1 MADFIDSEAEES
13 EDEEELEPH
22 ERKKLKKNRAVS
34 DSEDE
39 EEDDDDRL
47 REELKDLIDDEPIE
61 ESDNEDDSDDGS
73 EGGPQKRKKSDDEL
87 DDRLEDEDYELIEE
101 NLGVKVERKRFKRL
115 KKFANDD
122 GSDGESGDEGMT
134 RETIENRLFD
144 AASEDDE
151 DRASD
156 HEGQRDTLASAREHY
171 DEEDEDESDADDFIV
186 DDDGVPISDKRKK
199 RKHIFTDA
207 SLQEG
212 QDIFGVD
219 FDYDEFEKYDDEYE
233 EGSEAEDEYEE
244 EQLDQTDR
252 PSGGEARGK
261 KTKPAAR
268 KRTLKKSIFEI
279 YEPSEL
285 KRGHFTD
292 LDNEIRRLDMPERMQ
307 LRDVPVTG
315 VPEGMMELEE
325 EAEWIYKQA
334 FCKPHVSDQ
343 GTVTRKP
350 PSNVPK
356 IKQALDFMRN
366 QHLEV
371 PFIAFYR
378 KEYVQPDLNINDLWK
393 IYKFDSMWC
402 QLLGRKTSLQRLFEN
417 MRNYQLDKLMETPDA
432 PIPEDMRV
440 IRDEDLTRLRA
451 VQSPEELKDVHLHF
465 LLYYAHEIAPMKARL
480 RDKSRQQQRA
490 QKKHKTVRAK
500 RPATVQAATTGDDGN
515 EAVKDG
521 DPNATDGAEKDNEE
535 VEEQEEEEGLEN
547 QEDERAEDEAE
558 EDEQD
563 QVKLN
568 IDIGPYAICR
578 KRGLTGLTK
587 RFGLTP
593 EQYAENV
600 RDSYQ
605 RHEVEQETKEPLD
618 VAKEYLGTTFTSAEE
633 VLQGGV
639 FMVARQ
645 LAREPLFRKCI
656 RELFFERAKLTV
668 RPTKKGMKEIDE
680 THPCYA
686 MKYLKEK
693 PVRDLAADQY
703 LKLHIAQE
711 DKLLTIEI
719 GDKIEGNATGD
730 LLEELKALYHRDE
743 FSKNVQE
750 WNRVRAECVVLAL
763 NRMVIPDLKRELHN
777 ILLAEAKDAV
787 LRVCCRKL
795 YNWIKVAPYRP
806 PVPDFDDYEWETT
819 RGVRVMGVAYVP
831 DYTQSA
837 FGAIIAPDGE
847 VTDYLRI
854 PHLLKKKNA
863 YREAEK
869 QCKEADLRTITNFI
883 RSKKPHVIVIGGESK
898 DALMV
903 QQDFVECLKRL
914 HEEEQFPQVAVEIV
928 DNELAKVYAN
938 SVKGAGDF
946 KEYPALLRQAISLA
960 RRVQDPLVE
969 FSQLCNADEEILCL
983 RYHSLQD
990 QLPKEE
996 LLENIYLEFINRTN
1010 EVGVDVNLAVQNPL
1024 TANLVQ
1030 FICGLGPRKGQALLK
1045 VLKQTNQRLEN
1056 RTQLVTTCHMGPKVF
1071 INCSGFIKI
1080 DTNSLGDSTEAYV
1093 EVLDG
1098 SRVHPETY
1106 EWARKMAVD
1115 ALEYDDED
1123 ANPAGALEEILEAPE
1138 RLKDLDLDAFAIEL
1152 ERQGFG
1158 NKSIT
1163 LYDIR
1168 AELNSRYKDLRTP
1181 FRSATAEELFDY
1193 LTKETPESLYVG
1205 KMMLATVA
1213 GFTYRKPQGE
1223 QLDQANPVR
1232 NDETGFWQC
1241 PFCMKTE
1248 FPELSEVWNHFDA
1261 GECPGQA
1268 TGVRLRFDNGLN
1280 GFIHI
1285 KNLSDKHV
1293 KNPEER
1299 VQIGQTVH
1307 VRVTKIDI
1315 ERFSLECSSKSSD
1328 LCDRKN
1334 EWRPRKDQC
1343 YDQEAEEQDTQK
1355 EADSKKQ
1362 QARQQYVK
1370 RVIVH
1375 PSFHN
1380 ISYTEALKLLE
1391 GLDQGDVIVRPSSKG
1406 SDHLTAT
1413 WKVTDGIY
1421 QHIDVREEGK
1431 ENVFSLGQSLWIG
1444 NDEFEDL
1451 DEIIARHITPMAIYV
1466 RDLLNYKYYRD
1477 TDGGSKEKAEEILKA
1492 EKQKNPNKIHYIVS
1506 VSKTY
1511 PGRFLLSYLPR
1522 NKFRHEYVTI
1532 TPDGYRF
1539 RHQSFDSV
1547 NSLLKWFKEHF
1558 RDPIP
1563 IETPKSTPKVGGM
1576 STRTPYGSTPKFS
1589 DLNSEAI
1596 ESVAKNMP
1604 PHMLSSLS
1612 AAAHHTPHY
1621 SYTPLE
1627 YGSSNFVTTPYTP
1640 SGQTPYMTPYQ
1651 QTPHFSQTP
1660 RYGTSTPSQYSNKSS
1675 YAGGMPAGH
1684 PPSIH
1689 GYKSSSSSRGM
1700 SMGGASS
1707 AASSSSLMM
1716 MQQQPSPYSN
1726 SSDHHYRTAGPPHH
1740 PHHQPGGGRSVEY
1753 DSWSKATD
1761 SWSNRTGGSNN
1772 RQQSDRSSVSVSSY
1786 HHHQGSG
1793 GGGGRSSDSVASS
1806 NSHDHRMTPRGGNA
1820 SKYAASR
1827 SPMPP
1832 PSSSTQ
1838 PQAQQ
1843 TPSASLTLGDATPLW
1858 DE

>member
-13 EDEEELEPH
+13 EEEEELEPH
-22 ERKKLKKNRAVS
+22 ERKKLRKNKAVS

-39 EEDDDDRL
+39 EDDDEDRL
-47 REELKDLIDDEPIE
+47 REELKDLIDDNPIE
-61 ESDNEDDSDDGS
+61 ESDNDDDSDDGS
-73 EGGPQKRKKSDDEL
+73 EGGHQKRKKSDDEL

-122 GSDGESGDEGMT
+122 GSDGESADETMI

-144 AASEDDE
+144 AASEEDE
-151 DRASD
+151 ERASD
-156 HEGQRDTLASAREHY
+156 HEGQRDSLANVREHY
-171 DEEDEDESDADDFIV
+171 DDEEDEESDADDFIV

-252 PSGGEARGK
+252 PSGERSGK

-292 LDNEIRRLDMPERMQ
+292 LDNEVRKVDMPERMQ

-315 VPEGMMELEE
+315 VPEGSNELED
-325 EAEWIYKQA
+325 EAEWIYQQA
-334 FCKPHVSDQ
+334 FCKPYVSDQ

-402 QLLGRKTSLQRLFEN
+402 QLLGRKSSLQRLFEN

-440 IRDEDLTRLRA
+440 IRDEDLTRLRS

-465 LLYYAHEIAPMKARL
+465 LLYYAHEITPMKERL
-480 RDKSRQQQRA
+480 RAKARDQQQRRKSRPVA
-490 QKKHKTVRAK
+490 PRKKVS
-500 RPATVQAATTGDDGN
+500 
-515 EAVKDG
+515 
-521 DPNATDGAEKDNEE
+521 AEG
-535 VEEQEEEEGLEN
+535 EEGADEDDEN
-547 QEDERAEDEAE
+547 AEENADEETEDVDAAAEEAE
-558 EDEQD
+558 EDEEQD

-593 EQYAENV
+593 EQFAENV

-605 RHEVEQETKEPLD
+605 RHEVEQETKDPLE
-618 VAKEYLGTTFTSAEE
+618 VAKEYMGTSFTSAEE
-633 VLQGGV
+633 VMQGGV

-645 LAREPLFRKCI
+645 LSREPLLRKCV
-656 RELFFERAKLTV
+656 RELFFERAKLNV
-668 RPTKKGMKEIDE
+668 RPTKKGIKEIDE

-686 MKYLKEK
+686 LKYVKEK
-693 PVRDLAADQY
+693 PVRDLTGEQY
-703 LKLHIAQE
+703 LKLYIAQE
-711 DKLLTIEI
+711 DKMLTMEI
-719 GDKIEGNATGD
+719 ANRIEGNASSD
-730 LLEELKALYHRDE
+730 LLEELKALYYRDE
-743 FSKNVQE
+743 FAKNVQE
-750 WNRVRAECVVLAL
+750 WNRLRAECVELAV

-777 ILLAEAKDAV
+777 ILLTEAKDAV
-787 LRVCCRKL
+787 LRICCRKL

-869 QCKEADLRTITNFI
+869 QCKEQDLRTITNFI

-903 QQDFVECLKRL
+903 QQDFAECLKRL
-914 HEEEQFPQVAVEIV
+914 QEEEQFPQIAVEIV

-938 SVKGAGDF
+938 SIKGAGDF

-983 RYHSLQD
+983 RYHTLQD
-990 QLPKEE
+990 QLSKEE
-996 LLENIYLEFINRTN
+996 LLENIFLEFINRTN
-1010 EVGVDVNLAVQNPL
+1010 EVGVDVNLAVQSPVV
-1024 TANLVQ
+1024 ANLVQ
-1030 FICGLGPRKGQALLK
+1030 FICGLGPRKAQALLK
-1045 VLKQTNQRLEN
+1045 VLKQSNQRLEN
-1056 RTQLVTTCHMGPKVF
+1056 RTQLVTMCHMGPKVF
-1071 INCSGFIKI
+1071 INCSGFFKI

-1181 FRSATAEELFDY
+1181 FRSVTSEELFEY

-1232 NDETGFWQC
+1232 NDDTGFWQC

-1328 LCDRKN
+1328 LCDRKQ
-1334 EWRPRKDQC
+1334 EWRPRKDPC
-1343 YDQEAEEQDTQK
+1343 YDQETEEADSRK

-1380 ISYTEALKLLE
+1380 ISYAEALKLLE
-1391 GLDQGDVIVRPSSKG
+1391 SFDQGDVVVRPSSKG

-1431 ENVFSLGQSLWIG
+1431 ENVFSLGQTLWIG

-1477 TDGGSKEKAEEILKA
+1477 TDGGSREKAEEIIKA

-1522 NKFRHEYVTI
+1522 NKFRHEYVTV

-1539 RHQSFDSV
+1539 RHQTFDSV

-1563 IETPKSTPKVGGM
+1563 IETPKSTPKTTGGM
-1576 STRTPYGSTPKFS
+1576 SSSRTPYGSTPKFN
-1589 DLNSEAI
+1589 DINSEAI

-1604 PHMLSSLS
+1604 PHMLNSLS

-1675 YAGGMPAGH
+1675 YTGLPTGHAAPPASH
-1684 PPSIH
+1684 H
-1689 GYKSSSSSRGM
+1689 GYKTSSSSSRGGMGGGSSVASGSSM
-1700 SMGGASS
+1700 SM
-1707 AASSSSLMM
+1707 
-1716 MQQQPSPYSN
+1716 QQPSPYSN
-1726 SSDHHYRTAGPPHH
+1726 SSDHHYRSSQSSQQHH
-1740 PHHQPGGGRSVEY
+1740 ARNEY

-1761 SWSNRTGGSNN
+1761 SWSNRTSGGGGSKGHHAS
-1772 RQQSDRSSVSVSSY
+1772 SDRSSMSGGSY
-1786 HHHQGSG
+1786 HQHHH
-1793 GGGGRSSDSVASS
+1793 GRSSESGTS
-1806 NSHDHRMTPRGGNA
+1806 NDHRMTPKSS
-1820 SKYAASR
+1820 SKYSSSR

-1832 PSSSTQ
+1832 PAMPPPQQQ
-1838 PQAQQ
+1838 PPAAQQ
-1843 TPSASLTLGDATPLW
+1843 ASSAGSLTLGDATPLW